1 MMSAPKSQGQLK
13 DDLTVFPKEAVDKYV
28 FFRQLFKIVRQT
40 GKKVMVN
47 DTAVAR
53 DIYIEQKAQFTYP
66 NDERTGIKMIT
77 EFFQPAEFLKR
88 LELHRQHICKSKTK
102 RQQALKLYYVEI
114 PQRERQINL
123 IDFMPDQKNGDGM
136 AVIQRDIDEKREAEE
151 LKEKKRQ
158 EKLLAQ

>member
-53 DIYIEQKAQFTYP
+53 DIFIEQKAQFTYP

-88 LELHRQHICKSKTK
+88 LELHR
-102 RQQALKLYYVEI
+102 
-114 PQRERQINL
+114 
-123 IDFMPDQKNGDGM
+123 
-136 AVIQRDIDEKREAEE
+136 
-151 LKEKKRQ
+151 
-158 EKLLAQ
+158 